1 MLPYK
6 TIKLIKRDN
15 ILENRN
21 SKMHNY
27 THQNTTPN
35 LNGNPSNASQI
46 AGGGWSKIR
55 EADVNLLQ
63 EAKRIM
69 SSNRISH
76 SKLGDFDI
84 ANVWDMSELVHLGN
98 TPSTSATHR
107 FDNYAEGDV
116 ETLILMNPTDNLALS
131 WIDFEFTDLT
141 AEDSVTI
148 KPLLIANLSSSNGAH
163 LKDPYLYEEY
173 DLSKINE
180 ITVFTEDPLTIND
193 TYRHHWYLDK
203 DFFDIGKIILAFQNW
218 SFL

>member
-1 MLPYK
+1 
-6 TIKLIKRDN
+6 
-15 ILENRN
+15 
-21 SKMHNY
+21 MHNHS
-27 THQNTTPN
+27 HQNTTPN
-35 LNGNPSNASQI
+35 LNANSSNVSQI
-46 AGGGWSKIR
+46 AGGSWSKNR
-55 EADVNLLQ
+55 EADVNLFQ

-69 SSNRISH
+69 NSNRISR
-76 SKLGDFDI
+76 SKLGGFGI
-84 ANVWDMSELVHLGN
+84 ANVWDMSELVHFEN
-98 TPSTSATHR
+98 TPRANATHR
-107 FDNYAEGDV
+107 FDNYVEGNV

-141 AEDSVTI
+141 AEDTVTI

-203 DFFDIGKIILAFQNW
+203 DFLEIGRVILAFQNW
-218 SFL
+218 SFLEENVSDS